1 MLGAEGDASASV
13 EHHLEMGKK
22 LLAAGQLTEALSH
35 YHSAIGMKNAFLYF
49 NNINEIFIFLNLNY
63 DNTFI
68 FCTLRLNCC
77 IILKGYPSN
86 YMTYFKRA
94 AVLLALGRSKSA
106 LPDLDKTIELRPD
119 FLSVHISLIYF
130 SCFINLK

>member
-1 MLGAEGDASASV
+1 MYFLHIEINCYIILEGDP
-13 EHHLEMGKK
+13 
-22 LLAAGQLTEALSH
+22 T
-35 YHSAIGMKNAFLYF
+35 
-49 NNINEIFIFLNLNY
+49 
-63 DNTFI
+63 
-68 FCTLRLNCC
+68 
-77 IILKGYPSN
+77 N

-130 SCFINLK
+130 ACFINLK